1 MIVTLSGVT
10 GTGKSYF
17 KNLIINNMNFDN
29 LIIYTT
35 RPIRKDE
42 VSRKR

>member
-17 KNLIINNMNFDN
+17 KNLIINNMNFEN

-35 RPIRKDE
+35 RPIRKGE
-42 VSRKR
+42 INRKR